1 MESISYHI
9 PSNVINLFVQE
20 ALKNVGANGKHLE
33 TLALLIGRKENN
45 RIIAEEII
53 FPRQTGHDSNVDDN
67 GELTIFVI
75 NATFSNRFVNNNF
88 FKFTFYVIFESV
100 TKQYY

>member
-75 NATFSNRFVNNNF
+75 MLLFHIDLST
-88 FKFTFYVIFESV
+88 TLL
-100 TKQYY
+100 